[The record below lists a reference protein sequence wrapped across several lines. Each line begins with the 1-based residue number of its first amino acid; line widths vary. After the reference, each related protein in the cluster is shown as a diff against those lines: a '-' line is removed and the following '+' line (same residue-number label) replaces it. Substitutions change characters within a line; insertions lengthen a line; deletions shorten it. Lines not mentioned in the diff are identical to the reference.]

1 MAVIAVINRKG
12 GVGKSTLATHLAGY
26 LASLGLDVMLGDVD
40 KQQSSRLW
48 LSLRPETLPRIRGWI
63 FDERNFARPPA
74 GVKHVVL
81 DTPAG
86 LHGMA
91 LMKIA
96 MSAEAIIIPAMTSV
110 FDRASA
116 EESIRELRTFPRIAS
131 GKCKLACIGMRIDS
145 RTRNAA
151 LLQDWAAGQSLQF
164 LGTIRA
170 LQAYSQC
177 LERGLTMFDLP
188 PAKVGNCLPE
198 WAMLTDWLHQT
209 LVLPGAVTESKAPES
224 EPDRP
229 AVVQAISQPVQKS
242 VQIAPKFIPVQE
254 AEPTLPDSVIPEFLR
269 R

>member
-12 GVGKSTLATHLAGY
+12 GAGKSTLATHLAGY

-48 LSLRPETLPRIRGWI
+48 LSLRPQNLPHIRGWI

-96 MSAEAIIIPAMTSV
+96 MSADAIVIPTMTSI

-131 GKCKLACIGMRIDS
+131 GKCKLACIGMRIDG
-145 RTRNAA
+145 RTRNTIVF
-151 LLQDWAAGQSLQF
+151 QEWATNQSVHS
-164 LGTIRA
+164 LGAIRS
-170 LQAYSQC
+170 LQAYNQC
-177 LERGLTMFDLP
+177 LERGVTLFDFP
-188 PAKVGNCLPE
+188 PGKVASYLQE
-198 WAMLTDWLHQT
+198 WRILTDWLQQFLPQPESDTCGQPASGIT
-209 LVLPGAVTESKAPES
+209 LAFPQKPVLPTEHAVAPS
-224 EPDRP
+224 DS
-229 AVVQAISQPVQKS
+229 A
-242 VQIAPKFIPVQE
+242 IPV
-254 AEPTLPDSVIPEFLR
+254 FLR